1 MSSKIKKLV
10 DEARESENPEL
21 DLVDKGI
28 ANILEIPGFGEFLCL
43 TSEVTTA
50 VVPSH

>member
-28 ANILEIPGFGEFLCL
+28 VNILEIPGFGKLLSQEKKKRIKKI
-43 TSEVTTA
+43 
-50 VVPSH
+50 